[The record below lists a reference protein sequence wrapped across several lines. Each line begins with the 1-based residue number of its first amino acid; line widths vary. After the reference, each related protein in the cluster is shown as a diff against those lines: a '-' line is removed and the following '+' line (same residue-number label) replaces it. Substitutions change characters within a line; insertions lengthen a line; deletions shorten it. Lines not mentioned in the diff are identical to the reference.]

1 MYRDRKNKSF
11 FETDRN
17 IIKAVLL
24 MKVMEI
30 KVIFESDDTEKAKK
44 EIGDIFYDF
53 GATGL
58 KIEEPMTHKNS
69 LDYYK
74 NEKDFLMVDHAVS
87 AYFPVNIYAERRKQ
101 AILKRF
107 EETFAER
114 EDIVYT
120 IDFYDFEEEDYQN
133 SWKKYFYTQK
143 ISDRFVVK
151 PTWREYEPQE
161 DELVIE
167 IDPGRAFGTGTH
179 PTTSLCIKLME
190 ENIKEGNTVIDVGT
204 GSGILMVAAEK
215 LGAGKIVGTD
225 IDPMAVEVA
234 EENLLLNKVDM
245 EKAKAYAGD
254 LVTVVQNEKFDVVV
268 ANILADVLLILLKD
282 ISRVVKKDGLVI
294 FSGIIEDKLEE
305 MKRAVNEVGLEILEV
320 KADKEWRA
328 MLMKA

>member
-1 MYRDRKNKSF
+1 
-11 FETDRN
+11 
-17 IIKAVLL
+17 

-74 NEKDFLMVDHAVS
+74 NEKDFLMVEHAVS
-87 AYFPVNIYAERRKQ
+87 AYFPMNIYAERRKQ
-101 AILKRF
+101 AIVKRF

-143 ISDRFVVK
+143 ISERFVVK

-305 MKRAVNEVGLEILEV
+305 MKRAVEEVGLEILEV

-328 MLMKA
+328 MLMRA

>member
-1 MYRDRKNKSF
+1 
-11 FETDRN
+11 
-17 IIKAVLL
+17 

-30 KVIFESDDTEKAKK
+30 KVIFESDDIEKAKK

-87 AYFPVNIYAERRKQ
+87 AYFPMNIYAERRKQ

-107 EETFAER
+107 EETFSER
-114 EDIVYT
+114 EDLVYT
-120 IDFYDFEEEDYQN
+120 IDFYDYEEEDYQN

-143 ISDRFVVK
+143 ISERFVVK
-151 PTWREYEPQE
+151 PTWREYEPLE

-215 LGAGKIVGTD
+215 LGAGKIIGTD

-254 LVTVVQNEKFDVVV
+254 LVTVVKDEKFDVVV
-268 ANILADVLLILLKD
+268 ANILADVLLILLKY

-305 MKRAVNEVGLEILEV
+305 MKREIENVGLEILEI

-328 MLMKA
+328 ILMKA

>member
-1 MYRDRKNKSF
+1 
-11 FETDRN
+11 
-17 IIKAVLL
+17 

-87 AYFPVNIYAERRKQ
+87 AYFPMNIYAERRKQ
-101 AILKRF
+101 AIVKRF

-143 ISDRFVVK
+143 ISERFVVK

-225 IDPMAVEVA
+225 IDPVAVEVA

-305 MKRAVNEVGLEILEV
+305 MKRAVEEVGLEILEV

-328 MLMKA
+328 MLMRA

>member
-1 MYRDRKNKSF
+1 
-11 FETDRN
+11 
-17 IIKAVLL
+17 

-30 KVIFESDDTEKAKK
+30 KVIFESDDIEKAKK

-87 AYFPVNIYAERRKQ
+87 AYFPMNIYAERRKQ
-101 AILKRF
+101 AIIKRF
-107 EETFAER
+107 EEEFFER
-114 EDIVYT
+114 EDIIYT

-143 ISDRFVVK
+143 ISERFVVK
-151 PTWREYEPQE
+151 PTWREYEPKE

-190 ENIKEGNTVIDVGT
+190 ENIKEGDTVIDVGT
-204 GSGILMVAAEK
+204 GSGILMVASEK

-225 IDPMAVEVA
+225 IDPVAIEVA

-254 LVTVVQNEKFDVVV
+254 LVTVVQDEKFDVVV

-282 ISRVVKKDGLVI
+282 ISRVVKKDGLII

-305 MKRAVNEVGLEILEV
+305 MKKAVAEVGLEILEV

>member
-1 MYRDRKNKSF
+1 
-11 FETDRN
+11 
-17 IIKAVLL
+17 

-143 ISDRFVVK
+143 ISERFVVK

-190 ENIKEGNTVIDVGT
+190 ENIKEGNTVIDIGT

-245 EKAKAYAGD
+245 KKAKAYAGD

-305 MKRAVNEVGLEILEV
+305 MKRAVEEVGLEILEV

-328 MLMKA
+328 MLMRA

>member
-1 MYRDRKNKSF
+1 
-11 FETDRN
+11 
-17 IIKAVLL
+17 

-87 AYFPVNIYAERRKQ
+87 AYFPMNIYAERRKQ

-143 ISDRFVVK
+143 ISERFVVK

-190 ENIKEGNTVIDVGT
+190 ENIKEGNTVIDVGI

-254 LVTVVQNEKFDVVV
+254 LVTVVQDEKFDVVV

-305 MKRAVNEVGLEILEV
+305 MKRAVEEVGLEILEV

-328 MLMKA
+328 MLMRA